1 MKYKV
6 LLLSKGMDLAESDLD
21 KIKNKRIEDSVI
33 SSTDTIE
40 VLTSDDGS
48 EDIDV
53 FVGIGDKAE
62 EARCRAQKAKK
73 PSLLCDMD
81 CSKADLKDIDAT
93 IPYTWGLFSKNNNVK
108 EKAFLKHFNLS
119 FVYDDAENI
128 MDYIASLVF
137 HMLEEFSYHSKYN
150 KDIGYKKQAEFIHEF
165 TQFYLDKMK
174 KLVAA
179 EGFVREDIK
188 DDFYHII
195 YRYRPTDSNKPFHS
209 IDGRDYDFVIEY
221 HRGKPSEGI
230 YYGVKGE
237 VTSGDL
243 EEQCEKFRK
252 EWPNIFMKEH
262 KNRNSLSDLQKATT
276 DILNDTFLWKDF
288 LKCFKP
294 TDNFSKRRYW
304 LFWITLND
312 DEDVNSVAALAV
324 KLISKSFEEYLWKKT
339 DFVDRENEKRKG
351 RGRPRKWD
359 KKDIYL
365 RIPYFS
371 NEAYDKLCEAYY
383 GEREVIEE
391 WIEKLETNEIIRK
404 ENLYE
409 KCYRLNI
416 DSKVFIHDYVKKSSN
431 NENIKSPFIIVK
443 QKKKMYYYDLLDRL
457 FLQKDGNRSIGDYRT
472 ID

>member
-1 MKYKV
+1 M
-6 LLLSKGMDLAESDLD
+6 SKGIDFSESDLD

-62 EARCRAQKAKK
+62 EARRRAQNAKK

-81 CSKADLKDIDAT
+81 CTKADLKNIDAT
-93 IPYTWGLFSKNNNVK
+93 IPYTWGLFSKNNKDK

-119 FVYDDAENI
+119 FVYVNAEDI

-137 HMLEEFSYHSKYN
+137 HMLEEFSYHSKN
-150 KDIGYKKQAEFIHEF
+150 NTDIGYEKQAEFIHEF

-174 KLVAA
+174 QLVAA

-195 YRYRPTDSNKPFHS
+195 YRYRPKDSNKPFHS

-230 YYGVKGE
+230 YYGIKGE

-243 EEQCEKFRK
+243 KEQCEKFRE

-262 KNRNSLSDLQKATT
+262 KNRSSLSDLQKATT

-294 TDNFSKRRYW
+294 TDNFNKKRYW

-312 DEDVNSVAALAV
+312 DEDVISVAALAV

-339 DFVDRENEKRKG
+339 DFVDREKEERKG
-351 RGRPRKWD
+351 RGRPKKWD
-359 KKDIYL
+359 KKDNYL

-371 NEAYDKLCEAYY
+371 NEAYNKLCEAYY
-383 GEREVIEE
+383 GERKKIEE

-416 DSKVFIHDYVKKSSN
+416 DSKVFIHDYVKNSSN
-431 NENIKSPFIIVK
+431 NKKIESPFIIEN

-472 ID
+472 KERN